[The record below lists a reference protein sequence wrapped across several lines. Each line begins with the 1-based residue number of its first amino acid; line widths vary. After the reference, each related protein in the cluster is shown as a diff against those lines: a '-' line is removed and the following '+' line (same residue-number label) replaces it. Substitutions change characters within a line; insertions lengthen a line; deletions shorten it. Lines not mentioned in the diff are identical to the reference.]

1 MAVNKKTGNMTSPVQ
16 METQQLFGLT
26 VKWSH
31 LLKPDMVYDSGHSV
45 TVEMTDELEKLHKE
59 LKAQTG
65 LKKVNGVKVNDEGTK
80 LVKFGTKIFSN
91 DGVERFPKIYD
102 KEGQAT
108 DDCPYGG
115 DKVNVAIKPKVV
127 DKTTPPS
134 ISCYLQ
140 EVQWVE
146 KNNSNSVTFEKPKEE
161 SSFSGK
167 SSDSK
172 TEDEG
177 LPF

>member
-65 LKKVNGVKVNDEGTK
+65 LKKVNGVKELLILTEIQI
-80 LVKFGTKIFSN
+80 LLI
-91 DGVERFPKIYD
+91 
-102 KEGQAT
+102 Q
-108 DDCPYGG
+108 
-115 DKVNVAIKPKVV
+115 
-127 DKTTPPS
+127 
-134 ISCYLQ
+134 
-140 EVQWVE
+140 
-146 KNNSNSVTFEKPKEE
+146 NNSTRTV
-161 SSFSGK
+161 
-167 SSDSK
+167 
-172 TEDEG
+172 
-177 LPF
+177 

>member
-1 MAVNKKTGNMTSPVQ
+1 MAVNKKTGNMTSPVK
-16 METQQLFGLT
+16 MTTQQLFGLT

-45 TVEMTDELEKLHKE
+45 TVEMTKEVEKLHKE
-59 LKAQTG
+59 LMAQTG
-65 LKKVNGVKVNDEGTK
+65 LKKVNGIKVDDDGKK

-102 KEGQAT
+102 KDGQAT

-115 DKVNVAIKPKVV
+115 DRVNVAVRPKVV
-127 DKTTPPS
+127 EKTNPPS

-146 KNNSNSVTFEKPKEE
+146 KNNDSSVTFAKPQEE
-161 SSFSGK
+161 SSFNGK
-167 SSDSK
+167 ASN
-172 TEDEG
+172 ED

>member
-1 MAVNKKTGNMTSPVQ
+1 MAVNKKTGNMTSPVK
-16 METQQLFGLT
+16 MTTQQLFGLT

-45 TVEMTDELEKLHKE
+45 TVEMTKEVEKLHKE
-59 LKAQTG
+59 LMAQTG
-65 LKKVNGVKVNDEGTK
+65 LKKVNGIKVDDDGKK
-80 LVKFGTKIFSN
+80 LVKFGTKIISN

-102 KEGQAT
+102 KDGQAA

-115 DKVNVAIKPKVV
+115 DRVNVAVKPKVV
-127 DKTTPPS
+127 EKTTPPS

-146 KNNSNSVTFEKPKEE
+146 KNNDSSVTFAKPQEE
-161 SSFSGK
+161 SSFNGK
-167 SSDSK
+167 ASN
-172 TEDEG
+172 ED